1 MYCTLQGWSI
11 SGTGSQQQQWQD
23 HEQPPILEL
32 SPEPTRRIL
41 ELSENYTHKIQCVA
55 GGFGC
60 ELLLINRTVHCT
72 GSVLGSLSGASTI
85 YLLCIFEFLPVMACD
100 VLYITGVVYQ

>member
-41 ELSENYTHKIQCVA
+41 ELSENYTHKVQCVA

-72 GSVLGSLSGASTI
+72 GSVLGSLSGASSQGSSAWSLVDEAHPAI
-85 YLLCIFEFLPVMACD
+85 LHHLLFVHI
-100 VLYITGVVYQ
+100 

>member
-11 SGTGSQQQQWQD
+11 SETGSQQQQWQD

-60 ELLLINRTVHCT
+60 ELLQSRVRRTLHWDVSREPRCWCAQ
-72 GSVLGSLSGASTI
+72 LGKSCAR
-85 YLLCIFEFLPVMACD
+85 YNC
-100 VLYITGVVYQ
+100 